1 MAGPLI
7 PLAFV
12 GFASYA
18 VYRAFR
24 DDRSHR
30 AGSHNGWRNE
40 AFSKS
45 EKAKDTKRAKDEV
58 RK

>member
-1 MAGPLI
+1 MAVPVI

-18 VYRAFR
+18 VWKAFR

-40 AFSKS
+40 AFSKTEDS
-45 EKAKDTKRAKDEV
+45 KQRDRAKEK